1 MSAQVTRPEPDPKGH
16 VLIVGAGFAG
26 IGLAIRLLLEGI
38 ESFTIV
44 EATGDVGGVWRDN
57 TYPGAA
63 CDVMSHL
70 YSFSFEPWPGWTRQ
84 YARQR
89 EIHEYLRRCFEK
101 HGLRRFTR
109 FHAKVVEARFDAS
122 RGVWEATLDDG
133 QRLHAR
139 VLVSGVGTFGRP
151 QIPEIPGLDSFPG
164 PTLHSAH
171 WDHAATLAGKRVA
184 VVGTGASA
192 IQVVPE
198 LAGVASQLTVFQ
210 RTPAWIP
217 EKPDRAIGPLERAL
231 YELVPATQRLHRDKI
246 YWANE
251 LLGATA
257 FIHAPRLRR
266 LGERMALR
274 NLKKHIKD
282 PALRAKLTPA
292 YEMGCK
298 RVLPSNTFY
307 PALARPDVELVAE
320 GLASVRGRTLVGA
333 EGTARDVDAVV
344 FCTGFQIVDEPAPFS
359 LLGLDGADLRARWAT
374 EARAYLGTTVPGF
387 PNLFIITG
395 PNTGLGHNSMV
406 FMMEAQFE
414 YILDAIRTMR
424 ARRLRWVDVRE
435 DALSEFV
442 IEMERRAAGTTWRS
456 GCKSWYLNRAGRSV
470 GLWPGYT
477 FEYQRRTRR
486 FDVECY
492 DTAPDLALTPSRG

>member
-1 MSAQVTRPEPDPKGH
+1 MSANVTRPEPDPREH

-26 IGLAIRLLLEGI
+26 IGLAIRLLQEGI
-38 ESFTIV
+38 QGFTIV

-84 YARQR
+84 FARQR
-89 EIHEYLRRCFEK
+89 EIYEYLRRCFDK
-101 HGLRRFTR
+101 YGLRRFTR
-109 FHAKVVEARFDAS
+109 FNARVVSAAFDEPSGTWEARL
-122 RGVWEATLDDG
+122 EDG
-133 QRLHAR
+133 GALRAR
-139 VLVSGVGTFGRP
+139 VVVSGVGTFGRP
-151 QIPEIPGLDSFPG
+151 QVPEIPGLDTFPG

-171 WDHAATLAGKRVA
+171 WDHAAPLAGKRVA

-198 LAGVASQLTVFQ
+198 LAGVASRLTVFQ

-231 YELVPATQRLHRDKI
+231 YELVPAAQRLHREKI
-246 YWANE
+246 YWVNE
-251 LLGATA
+251 LVGATA

-266 LGERMALR
+266 LGERVALR
-274 NLKKHIKD
+274 NLRKHVKD
-282 PALRAKLTPA
+282 PALREKLTPK

-320 GLASVRGRTLVGA
+320 GLASVRGSTLVGSA
-333 EGTARDVDAVV
+333 GTARDVDAVV
-344 FCTGFQIVDEPAPFS
+344 FCTGFQIVDEPAPFA
-359 LLGLDGADLRARWAT
+359 LLGLNGADLRARWAE

-406 FMMEAQFE
+406 FMMEAQFA
-414 YILDAIRTMR
+414 YILDALRAMR
-424 ARRLRWVDVRE
+424 ARGLRWVDVRE
-435 DALSEFV
+435 DALADFV
-442 IEMERRAAGTTWRS
+442 DEMDRRAMGTTWRS
-456 GCKSWYLNRAGRSV
+456 GCKSWYLNRAGKSV

-477 FEYQRRTRR
+477 FEYQRRTAR
-486 FDVECY
+486 FDIARY
-492 DTAPDLALTPSRG
+492 RTAPEGAGARA